1 MWTYAGQTRSGTWYP
16 SGVLYTEIVV
26 DGMIEF
32 LLTAQVALRRLDRCV
47 AEQELYLLQF
57 STRQMAQP
65 GACTA
70 QVRRGKILDSSALRR
85 SFTTCH
91 IAFGVSPSPQSL
103 PMRFTRRKIVPAL
116 ISAVAIQASSVCLT
130 HDGTGT
136 VRMCFPL
143 PIKSAM
149 TQCSSRI

>member
-70 QVRRGKILDSSALRR
+70 LMPHAALSSLCRMPDHAESIDR
-85 SFTTCH
+85 SSQGQFS
-91 IAFGVSPSPQSL
+91 G
-103 PMRFTRRKIVPAL
+103 RW
-116 ISAVAIQASSVCLT
+116 
-130 HDGTGT
+130 
-136 VRMCFPL
+136 
-143 PIKSAM
+143 
-149 TQCSSRI
+149 